1 MNTANMNELDMNDTK
16 INDTKINDTKMNET
30 IVYKKNCLMH
40 LAEGIYSLLYIIV
53 YYLEPHEMAKLCLTR
68 KIFGP
73 LIEVISKKLAIYI
86 HNKHFSCMF
95 LPEIS
100 KTYIPWTH
108 YLHKIVSNKI
118 QRILL
123 IGGFKDNIKI
133 KRVLMMVIESNKISW
148 EVCREITNEKD
159 TISHLYTKDKILLIG
174 SSYYNYDNDSTTFQN
189 YILNSEKLNNV
200 FNSEKLNNVF
210 NSEKL
215 NNVIPPIF
223 NVFYFSIIEFNNK
236 FFAIGGVYRNANHNI
251 RSNRIF
257 CLDNG
262 EWIEQTARLSIARN
276 NCKTIVYNNKIY
288 IAGGYDGQYHLSCI
302 ESFDPINNE
311 LKFEGNLSR
320 SRKCEINLFV
330 INEELFASGYNN
342 CMFIEKYQ
350 NGTWQIL
357 TENYESNRTSCSI
370 VASDFYI
377 YFIGGSQS
385 SKFTWNRYNV
395 RTNQWSSEIDYFADE
410 TRRKID
416 YFADETRRKI
426 DYFADE
432 TRRKIPNYGFTMGQA
447 VCITPSNKY
456 TWTSYQDL

>member
-1 MNTANMNELDMNDTK
+1 MNKAK
-16 INDTKINDTKMNET
+16 INES

-40 LAEGIYSLLYIIV
+40 LVEGIYSLLYTIV
-53 YYLEPHEMAKLCLTR
+53 YYLEPHEIAKLCLTR

-73 LIEVISKKLAIYI
+73 LIEVISKKLSIYI
-86 HNKHFSCMF
+86 HNKHFSCIF

-100 KTYIPWTH
+100 ETYIPWTH

-123 IGGFKDNIKI
+123 IGGFKNNVKI

-148 EVCREITNEKD
+148 EVCREIANEKD

-174 SSYYNYDNDSTTFQN
+174 SSYYNYDNNSTTFQS

-200 FNSEKLNNVF
+200 LNSEKLNNVLNSEKLNNVL

-223 NVFYFSIIEFNNK
+223 NVFYFSIIEFNNT
-236 FFAIGGVYRNANHNI
+236 FFAIGGIYRNANNQNI

-276 NCKTIVYNNKIY
+276 NCKTIVYKNKIY

-302 ESFDPINNE
+302 ESFDPIKNE

-330 INEELFASGYNN
+330 INEELFASGYNSNSN
-342 CMFIEKYQ
+342 CIFVEKYKS
-350 NGTWQIL
+350 GAWEIL
-357 TENYESNRTSCSI
+357 TEYYESNRTSCSI
-370 VASDFYI
+370 VASEFYI

-395 RTNQWSSEIDYFADE
+395 RTNHWSS
-410 TRRKID
+410 
-416 YFADETRRKI
+416 KI

-447 VCITPSNKY
+447 VCITPNNKY
-456 TWTSYQDL
+456 TWTSYQNY